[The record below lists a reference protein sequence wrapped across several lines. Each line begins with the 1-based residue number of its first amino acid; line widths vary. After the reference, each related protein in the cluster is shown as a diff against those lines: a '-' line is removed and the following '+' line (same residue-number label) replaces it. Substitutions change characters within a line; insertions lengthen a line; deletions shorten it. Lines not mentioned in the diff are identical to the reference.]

1 MKFDFLHEE
10 IRIVLHLNAL
20 PGVFR
25 ADQPGFCLLSPHPDD
40 GNLQS
45 SLAAFLLALAVL
57 GLLPSPAARFQSIEL

>member
-10 IRIVLHLNAL
+10 IRIVLHLDTL
-20 PGVFR
+20 PRVFR
-25 ADQPGFCLLSPHPDD
+25 AGQPEFCLLSPHPDA

-57 GLLPSPAARFQSIEL
+57 GLLSNPAARFQSIKL